1 MRDVIRLGASLA
13 QLAVALFLILAVLG
27 QSATDALPTRDHIH
41 IDGSGTLKPGA
52 TISVVRESDDRTL
65 FSATCDERGRY
76 TLRGDVWSSYY
87 FRVSIPREAK

>member
-27 QSATDALPTRDHIH
+27 QSATDSLPIRDHIEE
-41 IDGSGTLKPGA
+41 SGTLRPGA

-65 FSATCDERGRY
+65 FSATCDERSHY
-76 TLRGDVWSSYY
+76 TLKGDLWPGAYHFEVAM
-87 FRVSIPREAK
+87 PKGTE